1 MRRVGLLLFPLLRV
15 GALGIALA
23 ASLACAD
30 NAGGDPAVAA
40 AGGPDGIG
48 ERPVLADGVRFVVGN
63 DLWQPGTRFTNGAD
77 WLALSCIGSAC
88 SLEPARLRVK
98 AESWQGHYDDQATA
112 GQKLNFSKAKPGAGK
127 VIAWFHPDARHAW
140 LKPGPVTTYASSAGR
155 VKRPTSDGTL
165 EVAIEIPGGKQATL
179 VPLLDRE
186 ASVFRLQLRDPG
198 RRQMLGELGRCSGAV
213 AADYFLWAG
222 DLDGDGGPDYLVS
235 FVDDEGQVILYL
247 ASAADQGAQTIAGVA
262 GAYDA
267 PPYGGECDGD
277 GWLSR

>member
-88 SLEPARLRVK
+88 SLEPARL
-98 AESWQGHYDDQATA
+98 E
-112 GQKLNFSKAKPGAGK
+112 
-127 VIAWFHPDARHAW
+127 
-140 LKPGPVTTYASSAGR
+140 
-155 VKRPTSDGTL
+155 
-165 EVAIEIPGGKQATL
+165 
-179 VPLLDRE
+179 
-186 ASVFRLQLRDPG
+186 
-198 RRQMLGELGRCSGAV
+198 
-213 AADYFLWAG
+213 
-222 DLDGDGGPDYLVS
+222 
-235 FVDDEGQVILYL
+235 
-247 ASAADQGAQTIAGVA
+247 
-262 GAYDA
+262 
-267 PPYGGECDGD
+267 
-277 GWLSR
+277 

>member
-1 MRRVGLLLFPLLRV
+1 MP
-15 GALGIALA
+15 GAIPPSRPPADPT
-23 ASLACAD
+23 ASV
-30 NAGGDPAVAA
+30 N
-40 AGGPDGIG
+40 
-48 ERPVLADGVRFVVGN
+48 RPVLADGVRFVVGN